1 MAPSLVLINS
11 KCNCTQN
18 REITIACLGQV
29 VAGDTLDP
37 QTLSVSVI
45 ERNLFLK
52 RRVVFTV
59 VAKVPFKFSFH
70 SHCNL
75 FPHSCCSCP
84 RLWKGMNL
92 KNFSTYLQVFFLLFY
107 LYLNSSCE
115 NHFHS
120 SLLLEELPAFF
131 VSTNVVLI
139 YSTFYMLFRTTLNGL
154 FIAT

>member
-1 MAPSLVLINS
+1 MQLHAKQGNYHSLPGSSGGRTHTRSTNTVGVS
-11 KCNCTQN
+11 HWKK
-18 REITIACLGQV
+18 ECL
-29 VAGDTLDP
+29 L
-37 QTLSVSVI
+37 
-45 ERNLFLK
+45 NLFLWFPQWLQ
-52 RRVVFTV
+52 RR
-59 VAKVPFKFSFH
+59 VPFKFSFH

-115 NHFHS
+115 NHFLS
-120 SLLLEELPAFF
+120 SLLLEEVPALF
-131 VSTNVVLI
+131 VSNIVVLI
-139 YSTFYMLFRTTLNGL
+139 YSSLYMLFRTTLNWL